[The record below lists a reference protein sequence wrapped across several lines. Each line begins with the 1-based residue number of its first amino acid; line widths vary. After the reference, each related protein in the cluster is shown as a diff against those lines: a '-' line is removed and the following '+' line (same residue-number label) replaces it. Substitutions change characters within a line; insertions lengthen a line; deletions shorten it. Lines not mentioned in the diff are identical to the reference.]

1 MNTQDL
7 DSGPGAG
14 AKNSFIDPIMSL
26 TVEEKVTLLSGL
38 GDFRTIAGVER
49 LGIVPLKV
57 SILQSCHQR
66 I

>member
-26 TVEEKVTLLSGL
+26 TVEEKVTLLSFCSLVISASEIGAYSHSDNQL
-38 GDFRTIAGVER
+38 SQWHQAVE
-49 LGIVPLKV
+49 
-57 SILQSCHQR
+57 
-66 I
+66 

>member
-1 MNTQDL
+1 MYTQDL
-7 DSGPGAG
+7 DSRPGAG
-14 AKNSFIDPIMSL
+14 AENSFVDPIMGL

-57 SILQSCHQR
+57 SISQACHQR